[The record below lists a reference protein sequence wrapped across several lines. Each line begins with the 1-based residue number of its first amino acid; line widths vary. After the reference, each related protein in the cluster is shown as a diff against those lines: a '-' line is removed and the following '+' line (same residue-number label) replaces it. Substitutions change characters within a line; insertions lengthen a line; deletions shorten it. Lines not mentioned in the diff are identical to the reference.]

1 MAGTAGR
8 GNRVVLGV
16 DLGTSGCKVCAVT
29 ADGRFL
35 YATSAAYPTHHP
47 APNWA
52 EQDPADWLLAVAEAT
67 RALLAEGH
75 VTPSSVAGLALST
88 AAHVGVLLDAAG
100 RPLRRAILWSDQR
113 SCEEVARL
121 EAAAGPEI
129 FRRTHQKVSTT
140 WTLPHLVWIRRREP
154 DTWRRVRRV
163 VLSKDFVIEWLTGR
177 AVSDPATALA
187 SQLFDPATNRWS
199 EPLCALAD
207 VRPAMLP
214 EVAEATT
221 VAGGLTHPAASALGL
236 PAGTP
241 VVIGTLDSA
250 AETCGAGATRPGQ
263 CVVRLA
269 TAGGVHV
276 VLAAP
281 RPHPQLITYP
291 HPVRPLW
298 YCQAGTSACASAVR
312 WAMDT
317 LGGGRAVSFTDWDA
331 LAASVPRGAEGL
343 VFHPYLAG
351 ERCPHWDATLRASFI
366 GLTARHRRG
375 HFARAVYE
383 GTALSIRDALSVVE
397 AFGLADEPFVV
408 VGGGARSGIWTRIL
422 ADVLNRPLETA
433 AEADSSYGAA
443 LIGLVGLGL
452 AGDLAAVA
460 RGRRARRLDPDPA
473 GVDFYRRLFGIYRRL
488 HRQLAPEYHA
498 LAAQGD
504 G

>member
-1 MAGTAGR
+1 MAGAASR

-29 ADGRFL
+29 ADGRL
-35 YATSAAYPTHHP
+35 LHATSAAYPTHRP
-47 APNWA
+47 APGWA
-52 EQDPADWLLAVAEAT
+52 EHDPGNWLLAVAEAT
-67 RALLAEGH
+67 RALLAEGA
-75 VTPSSVAGLALST
+75 VTAAAVAGLALST

-113 SCEEVARL
+113 SREEVARL

-129 FRRTHQKVSTT
+129 
-140 WTLPHLVWIRRREP
+140 L
-154 DTWRRVRRV
+154 
-163 VLSKDFVIEWLTGR
+163 KDFVIEWLTGR

-187 SQLFDPATNRWS
+187 SQLFDPTRNCWS

-221 VAGGLTHPAASALGL
+221 VAGGLTASAASALGL
-236 PAGTP
+236 RAGTP

-276 VLAAP
+276 VLPGP

-291 HPVRPLW
+291 HPVKPLW

-312 WAMDT
+312 WAMDC
-317 LGGGRAVSFTDWDA
+317 LGGGRAISFADWDA

-351 ERCPHWDATLRASFI
+351 ERCPHWDPKLRASFI
-366 GLTARHRRG
+366 GLTPRHGRG

-383 GTALSIRDALSVVE
+383 GAALSIRDALSVVE
-397 AFGLADEPFVV
+397 GFGLADEPFAV
-408 VGGGARSGIWTRIL
+408 VGGGVRSGIWTRIL
-422 ADVLNRPLETA
+422 ADVLGRPLETA

-452 AGDLAAVA
+452 AGDLAAIA

-498 LAAQGD
+498 LDAQRGD
-504 G
+504 